1 MQSFRGSINIS
12 SYYITIAILEPRLI
26 SENYQQRSINSGT
39 KTDSDRIL
47 KPLMMTF
54 SI

>member
-1 MQSFRGSINIS
+1 MQSFRGSINIG
-12 SYYITIAILEPRLI
+12 SYYITVVILEP
-26 SENYQQRSINSGT
+26 ENYQQRSINSGT
-39 KTDSDRIL
+39 KTTSDRIL